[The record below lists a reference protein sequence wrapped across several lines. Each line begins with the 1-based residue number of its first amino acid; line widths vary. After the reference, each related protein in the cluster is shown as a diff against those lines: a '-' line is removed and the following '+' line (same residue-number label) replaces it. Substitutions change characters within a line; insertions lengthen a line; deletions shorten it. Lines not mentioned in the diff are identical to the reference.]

1 MTASVPITPSPDVA
15 SIQPPAA
22 EAEGVAATGAA
33 PARSQHEPT
42 TGVAGHGT
50 SMGTS
55 AVDEFADKVTDDAGM
70 LHRVQQAAW
79 TLVWLAILSAG
90 LVYSGSWSAG
100 PWAVAGALFL
110 VVSAIAGTALV
121 WIEPRWLKSSLQLA
135 GMAMA
140 ATAALITQ
148 GTDIH
153 LRHYVTTDSSA
164 FNQLA
169 ARLLWEGHNPYTSS
183 MAPASQLFAHASS
196 SWTYRLDGGHAL
208 GVSYPA
214 GSFLLQV
221 PLQALGVHHM
231 TSDWLD
237 LAAWILTAGLVF
249 FMLPTALRWVSPML
263 LLTGIYL
270 GGFAN
275 GGTDALFLPFLVI
288 AVWRWDRYPGR
299 AVAWLPAWVGPA
311 ALGVACSIKQSP
323 WFCVPFLVAGVTLV
337 ARRQG
342 VRPFGVATRYL
353 SVVVAAFLVVN
364 LPFVV
369 AAPGAW
375 LRGVLLPMVD
385 PLVPDGQGVVAL
397 ATHGI
402 TGGVV
407 PMWLSLAGA
416 LAACALLVAF
426 VAWPARLH
434 RAWLFVLPLPLAL
447 PARSLSNYLL
457 DLAPAAIVAAISVGP
472 WEATDE
478 AGMSMRPRASSTRWR
493 LAGAIVLGLGAAAAV
508 ATVLGVTSAPLRV
521 AVGPIRAAGDPSS
534 PNPMKWRTVVV
545 SVTNDAG
552 APLHPRFMIASGGGH
567 PGGFWGAD
575 LRRGQ
580 DPIPAGA
587 TSVFALH
594 PTTTT
599 WTPTHGQGWL
609 VLAYTT
615 APSAVST
622 SGRQVWQLG
631 KALQ

>member
-1 MTASVPITPSPDVA
+1 VSSTEKGSVDAVA
-15 SIQPPAA
+15 DR
-22 EAEGVAATGAA
+22 VAAGATESAIERATDSATG
-33 PARSQHEPT
+33 
-42 TGVAGHGT
+42 
-50 SMGTS
+50 
-55 AVDEFADKVTDDAGM
+55 KVTDSANDDAGM

-100 PWAVAGALFL
+100 PWAVVAALFV
-110 VVSAIAGTALV
+110 VVSAIVGTALV
-121 WIEPRWLKSSLQLA
+121 WIEPRRLTSSLQPA

-140 ATAALITQ
+140 AVAALVTQ

-183 MAPASQLFAHASS
+183 MAPASQLFAHATS

-221 PLQALGVHHM
+221 PLQALGFHHM

-249 FMLPTALRWVSPML
+249 MMLPTALRWVSPML

-323 WFCVPFLVAGVTLV
+323 WFCVPFLVAGVALV
-337 ARRQG
+337 ARREG
-342 VRPFGVATRYL
+342 ERSLGAATRYL
-353 SVVVAAFLVVN
+353 SVVVAAFVVVN
-364 LPFVV
+364 VPFVV

-416 LAACALLVAF
+416 LAVGALLVAF

-457 DLAPAAIVAAISVGP
+457 DLAPAALVAAISVGP
-472 WEATDE
+472 WEASDRAE
-478 AGMSMRPRASSTRWR
+478 ASGRASVSARPRASSRRWR
-493 LAGAIVLGLGAAAAV
+493 LAAVAVLGLGAATGV
-508 ATVLGVTSAPLRV
+508 VTVIGVTTAPLRI
-521 AVGPIRAAGDPSS
+521 AVGPVRAAGDPSS
-534 PNPMKWRTVVV
+534 PDPMRWRTVVV
-545 SVTNDAG
+545 SVTNGSG
-552 APLHPRFMIASGGGH
+552 APVHPRFMVASGGGH

-580 DPIPAGA
+580 DPIPAGS

-615 APSAVST
+615 APSAVSA
-622 SGRQVWQLG
+622 SERQVWQLG